1 MVNLLIILIL
11 KVICQMS
18 KQLQNCIYDI
28 DISAPLP
35 SSSVTS
41 PTTGPL
47 GLQTP
52 ALPEPPAPPTPP
64 APPAPRKRTASDVS
78 PALAMAQTK
87 AIMQDALIKA
97 LKTIL
102 AKELVP
108 VIEGN
113 YIYFSFVGL

>member
-1 MVNLLIILIL
+1 
-11 KVICQMS
+11 
-18 KQLQNCIYDI
+18 
-28 DISAPLP
+28 
-35 SSSVTS
+35 
-41 PTTGPL
+41 
-47 GLQTP
+47 
-52 ALPEPPAPPTPP
+52 
-64 APPAPRKRTASDVS
+64 
-78 PALAMAQTK
+78 MAQTK